1 MAVLAAKRAAQ
12 SLGVLLLVL
21 TLVFLVGRLIGD
33 PAYVILGP
41 ERMPEDY
48 ERLRES
54 LGLNDALVVQYS
66 DFITGAAVGDF
77 GDSFWQKIPAFGLA
91 LERLPATLYLAFTT
105 LILAVPLAIF
115 VGSIAAWRPRSA
127 FDRIVNVAS
136 LGGASVV
143 DFWLGLMLILV
154 FAVQFGVLPTSGF
167 DGPEYVVLPAMT
179 LALRPF
185 GRIAQ
190 ITRSAMLD
198 ELAKPYVALARA
210 KGLRESR
217 VVFNDCLRNALIP
230 IVTLGA
236 DEFLG
241 LMNGAVVVETI
252 FAWPGVGQLLIQA
265 IERRDLPLVESA
277 VFIIAAVVVITNVLV
292 DLAYLRMNPSIRLP
306 GARTGG

>member
-1 MAVLAAKRAAQ
+1 M
-12 SLGVLLLVL
+12 
-21 TLVFLVGRLIGD
+21 
-33 PAYVILGP
+33 
-41 ERMPEDY
+41 ER
-48 ERLRES
+48 
-54 LGLNDALVVQYS
+54 V
-66 DFITGAAVGDF
+66 
-77 GDSFWQKIPAFGLA
+77 
-91 LERLPATLYLAFTT
+91 
-105 LILAVPLAIF
+105 
-115 VGSIAAWRPRSA
+115 
-127 FDRIVNVAS
+127 
-136 LGGASVV
+136 
-143 DFWLGLMLILV
+143 
-154 FAVQFGVLPTSGF
+154 
-167 DGPEYVVLPAMT
+167 
-179 LALRPF
+179 
-185 GRIAQ
+185 
-190 ITRSAMLD
+190 
-198 ELAKPYVALARA
+198 A